1 MQGLIPTIEELFP
14 NSEPRFYVRHI
25 HTNFKKNYRCK
36 ALKDQ
41 LWTYDKASY
50 IPSFEKTIDDLKVM
64 STGTYQYMKNIDPN
78 IGIDVTSKL
87 NSYVTCF

>member
-1 MQGLIPTIEELFP
+1 MWGTSIQTL
-14 NSEPRFYVRHI
+14 
-25 HTNFKKNYRCK
+25 KKNYRSK

-64 STGTYQYMKNIDPN
+64 STGAYQYMKNINPN

-87 NSYVTCF
+87 NSYVTCFWTIYVIVLTIKYLLASS